1 MFFGYLILLIAI
13 LISAIAAYYS
23 VVGLTAI
30 FAAAVLPVMIMGG
43 ALEAGKIV
51 ATVWLHNNW
60 QRIGWAFKT
69 YLVPA
74 ILFLMLLT
82 SMGIFGFLS
91 KAHSDQSL
99 VSGDSQAKL
108 AIYDEKIKTARD
120 NIETNRKA
128 LKQMDEAVDQIMG
141 RSTDEKG
148 ADKAVAVRR
157 NQQKERVRLLAEIDA
172 EQKKIARLN
181 EEAAPIRAE
190 NRKIEAEVGPIKYIA
205 ALIYG
210 DNPDANLLEA
220 AVRWV
225 IILIV
230 IVFDPLA
237 LTLIL
242 AGNKQ
247 LEWARADRKREEQE
261 FAEKYVELPT
271 EPAKEFSL
279 FQWTKPQEIPPEEE
293 TPASADSASNES
305 NRINS
310 EDGHLTPP
318 EDLGT
323 CPKCETPIQLAPG
336 IGPFCPNKDCDV
348 VDNIEAARKER
359 EEQELEEFF
368 SRARLVARGLD
379 ADENERVANEA
390 NAALADINEQDQD
403 IESVIEQAKQ
413 IQEYENAIEQLAKDK
428 EEVSAEKAKLQES
441 LDLLAAEFERL
452 NSHLPDVESYRNQ
465 LEQQVAQLSAEKYII
480 EQELSATKTTL
491 TDSVQRQQ
499 ELEQF
504 LETLPPQLEQL
515 ESVKNQL
522 QEEIQTL
529 LTENTQLREWV
540 DQLEKDLREAVE
552 LAHSKSQELAQLQTQ
567 PMIEQ
572 PPAVVADNDEIE
584 ATDTKATFGTEFP
597 KNQKRGDLFLRV
609 DYLPSRLF
617 KWNGTKWI
625 EIDKNQTDRY
635 AYDSAYIQ
643 LLVEKLQ
650 SGEYDLDD
658 LNDMERFQV
667 NAYLNNPGSDA

>member
-74 ILFLMLLT
+74 IVFLMLLT

-91 KAHSDQSL
+91 KAHSDQGL

-108 AIYDEKIKTARD
+108 AIYDEKIKTSRD

-157 NQQKERVRLLAEIDA
+157 NQQKERTRLLAEIDA

-247 LEWARADRKREEQE
+247 LEWAREDRRKQDQE
-261 FAEKYVELPT
+261 FDEKYVEIPT

-279 FQWTKPQEIPPEEE
+279 FQWTKPEEIPPEEE
-293 TPASADSASNES
+293 KSVEVAQNVQDTPP
-305 NRINS
+305 
-310 EDGHLTPP
+310 PP
-318 EDLGT
+318 EDLGL
-323 CPKCETPIQLAPG
+323 CPKCDTPIQSAPG

-348 VDNIEAARKER
+348 VDGLEQARKELADKEQEEFFFR
-359 EEQELEEFF
+359 SRMIAKGLDAEEQE
-368 SRARLVARGLD
+368 RMIT
-379 ADENERVANEA
+379 EA
-390 NAALADINEQDQD
+390 NTALAAIGDQDYD
-403 IESVIEQAKQ
+403 IESVVEQAEKINAYEQQ
-413 IQEYENAIEQLAKDK
+413 IAGLAEEKENLAIEKN
-428 EEVSAEKAKLQES
+428 KLQEA
-441 LDLLAAEFERL
+441 LDLLAVEFERV
-452 NSHLPDVESYRNQ
+452 NNHLPDVEVYRNQ

-480 EQELSATKTTL
+480 ERELVSTKETL
-491 TDSVQRQQ
+491 ESTVQRQQ

-504 LETLPPQLEQL
+504 LDTLPPQLDQL
-515 ESVKNQL
+515 ETVKTQL
-522 QEEIQTL
+522 QTEIQSL
-529 LTENTQLREWV
+529 LTDNRQLREWV
-540 DQLEKDLREAVE
+540 DQLEKDLKEAVE
-552 LAHSKSQELAQLQTQ
+552 LAQQKTQALAQVQEPQ
-567 PMIEQ
+567 V
-572 PPAVVADNDEIE
+572 AVTADNDDG
-584 ATDTKATFGTEFP
+584 TPNDTKATFGTEFP
-597 KNQKRGDLFLRV
+597 KNQKKGDLFLRV

-625 EIDKNQTDRY
+625 EIDRDQTDRY
-635 AYDSAYIQ
+635 AYDSAYIRM
-643 LLVEKLQ
+643 LVEKLQ
-650 SGEYDLDD
+650 SGEYDIDD
-658 LNDMERFQV
+658 LNELERSQV
-667 NAYLNNPGSDA
+667 STYLNDPRTDA

>member
-13 LISAIAAYYS
+13 FISAIAAYYS

-74 ILFLMLLT
+74 IVFLMLLT

-157 NQQKERVRLLAEIDA
+157 GQQKERTRLLAEIDA

-247 LEWARADRKREEQE
+247 LEWARADRRREEQE
-261 FAEKYVELPT
+261 FAEKFVELQT

-279 FQWTKPQEIPPEEE
+279 FQWTKPETDPVEED
-293 TPASADSASNES
+293 TPRPDNVQADAG
-305 NRINS
+305 
-310 EDGHLTPP
+310 DGNLTPQ
-318 EDLGT
+318 ENLGA
-323 CPKCETPIQLAPG
+323 CPKCQTALESAPG
-336 IGPFCPNKDCDV
+336 IGPFCPNKDCEV
-348 VDNIEAARKER
+348 VDGIEQAKQ
-359 EEQELEEFF
+359 EQEDKELQEHFWR
-368 SRARLVARGLD
+368 SKMIAKGLD
-379 ADENERVANEA
+379 AEEQQRIIDEA
-390 NAALADINEQDQD
+390 NAALGNVQKDDFDIDLVIDQAQR
-403 IESVIEQAKQ
+403 INQQEAS
-413 IQEYENAIEQLAKDK
+413 IQQLQQ
-428 EEVSAEKAKLQES
+428 ERVTLQES
-441 LDLLAAEFERL
+441 LEALAAEYDRL
-452 NSHLPDVESYRNQ
+452 NNHLPDVEVYRNQ
-465 LEQQVAQLSAEKYII
+465 LEQQVAKLSAEKYLI
-480 EQELSATKTTL
+480 EQDLESTKTNL
-491 TDSVQRQQ
+491 SSSLQRQQ

-504 LETLPPQLEQL
+504 LETLPPQLDQL
-515 ESVKNQL
+515 EQVKDNL
-522 QEEIQTL
+522 QAEIETL
-529 LTENTQLREWV
+529 ITENTQLKEWV
-540 DQLEKDLREAVE
+540 EQLEQDLREAVS
-552 LAHSKSQELAQLQTQ
+552 LAQQKGQELINLQQ
-567 PMIEQ
+567 MPNPVI
-572 PPAVVADNDEIE
+572 VADNEEID
-584 ATDTKATFGTEFP
+584 AKDTKATFGTEFP
-597 KNQKRGDLFLRV
+597 KNQKKGDLFLRV

-625 EIDKNQTDRY
+625 EIDKNQTDRF

-650 SGEYDLDD
+650 RGEYDLDD
-658 LNDMERFQV
+658 LNDIERTQV
-667 NAYLNNPGSDA
+667 SKYLDKPFTDV

>member
-74 ILFLMLLT
+74 IVFLMLLT

-99 VSGDSQAKL
+99 VSGDSQAKI
-108 AIYDEKIKTARD
+108 AIYDEKIRTSRD
-120 NIETNRKA
+120 NIETNRRA

-157 NQQKERVRLLAEIDA
+157 GQQKERQRLLAEIET

-181 EEAAPIRAE
+181 EEAAPLRAE

-210 DNPDANLLEA
+210 DNPDGSLLEA

-247 LEWARADRKREEQE
+247 LEWAKEDRDKKE
-261 FAEKYVELPT
+261 
-271 EPAKEFSL
+271 KEFNEKFIELKSEEPKDFGL
-279 FQWTKPQEIPPEEE
+279 FQWSKPETAPEAVEETVTTVAATEEEKAESPPPEE
-293 TPASADSASNES
+293 
-305 NRINS
+305 
-310 EDGHLTPP
+310 
-318 EDLGT
+318 LGN
-323 CPKCETPIQLAPG
+323 CPKCDTPIQHAPG
-336 IGPFCPNKDCDV
+336 IGSFCPNKECDV
-348 VDNIEAARKER
+348 VDNIIGAR
-359 EEQELEEFF
+359 EEQEIQDFF
-368 SRARLVARGLD
+368 SRARLIARGID
-379 ADENERVANEA
+379 ADENDRMVSEA
-390 NAALADINEQDQD
+390 NAALAAIGDQD
-403 IESVIEQAKQ
+403 YDIDSVVEQAEKITAYEQEISKLAEEKQ
-413 IQEYENAIEQLAKDK
+413 NLAIEKN
-428 EEVSAEKAKLQES
+428 KLQEA
-441 LDLLAAEFERL
+441 LDLLAVEFDRV
-452 NSHLPDVESYRNQ
+452 NNHLPDVEVYRNQ

-480 EQELSATKTTL
+480 EQELSATKENLETT
-491 TDSVQRQQ
+491 VQRQQ

-504 LETLPPQLEQL
+504 VDTLPPQLEQL
-515 ESVKNQL
+515 ETVRTQL
-522 QEEIQTL
+522 QTEIQNL
-529 LTENTQLREWV
+529 SLDNHQLREWV
-540 DQLEKDLREAVE
+540 DQLEKDLKEAVE
-552 LAHSKSQELAQLQTQ
+552 LAHEKTQQLAQLQQTAEPQ
-567 PMIEQ
+567 PIIT
-572 PPAVVADNDEIE
+572 ADNDDVAGI
-584 ATDTKATFGTEFP
+584 DTKATFGTEFP
-597 KNQKRGDLFLRV
+597 KNQKKGDLFLRV

-625 EIDKNQTDRY
+625 EIDRDQTDRY
-635 AYDSAYIQ
+635 AYDSAYIKM
-643 LLVEKLQ
+643 LVEKLQ
-650 SGEYDLDD
+650 SGEYDIDD
-658 LNDMERFQV
+658 LNELERAQV
-667 NAYLNNPGSDA
+667 STYLNNPRTDA

>member
-60 QRIGWAFKT
+60 QRVGWAFKT

-74 ILFLMLLT
+74 IVFLMLLT

-91 KAHSDQSL
+91 KAHSDQGL
-99 VSGDSQAKL
+99 VSGDSQAKI
-108 AIYDEKIKTARD
+108 AIYDEKIKTSRD

-157 NQQKERVRLLAEIDA
+157 GQQKERNRLLTEIDA
-172 EQKKIARLN
+172 EQKKIASLN
-181 EEAAPIRAE
+181 EEAAPLRAE

-247 LEWARADRKREEQE
+247 IEWARQDRKREDEE
-261 FAEKYVELPT
+261 FAEKFVELKT
-271 EPAKEFSL
+271 EEPKEFSL
-279 FQWTKPQEIPPEEE
+279 FQWTKPEEVPPEEE
-293 TPASADSASNES
+293 TPGPDNVKVDAG
-305 NRINS
+305 
-310 EDGHLTPP
+310 DGNLTPQ

-323 CPKCETPIQLAPG
+323 CPKCETAIVLATG
-336 IGPFCPNKDCDV
+336 IGPYCPNKDCDV
-348 VDNIEAARKER
+348 VDGVELAR
-359 EEQELEEFF
+359 QELEEKELQEFF
-368 SRARLVARGLD
+368 WRGRMIAKGLD
-379 ADENERVANEA
+379 ADEQDRIVQEA
-390 NAALADINEQDQD
+390 NAALAGMDQPDYDIDA
-403 IESVIEQAKQ
+403 VIDQAKQ
-413 IQEYENAIEQLAKDK
+413 IQDYEQAVAQLTQEK
-428 EEVSAEKAKLQES
+428 ENLLTDKAKLQES
-441 LDLLAAEFERL
+441 LDFLAAEYERV
-452 NSHLPDVESYRNQ
+452 NNHLPDVEVYRNQ
-465 LEQQVAQLSAEKYII
+465 LEQQLAQMSAEKYII
-480 EQELSATKTTL
+480 EQELVSTKENLETT
-491 TDSVQRQQ
+491 VQRQQ

-504 LETLPPQLEQL
+504 LSTLPPQLEQL
-515 ESVKNQL
+515 EQAKQNLQTEIETLATDNRQL
-522 QEEIQTL
+522 
-529 LTENTQLREWV
+529 NEWV
-540 DQLEKDLREAVE
+540 EQLESDLREAVE
-552 LAHSKSQELAQLQTQ
+552 LAQIKTQELAQFTQQTVNVA
-567 PMIEQ
+567 P
-572 PPAVVADNDEIE
+572 VADNEELD
-584 ATDTKATFGTEFP
+584 AKDTKATFGTEFP
-597 KNQKRGDLFLRV
+597 KNQKKGDLFLRV

-625 EIDKNQTDRY
+625 EIDRSYTDRF
-635 AYDSAYIQ
+635 AYDASYIQ
-643 LLVEKLQ
+643 LLVGKLQ

-658 LNDMERFQV
+658 LNDVERQQV
-667 NAYLNNPGSDA
+667 SSYLNNSSTDV

>member
-1 MFFGYLILLIAI
+1 MLFGYLILFIAI
-13 LISAIAAYYS
+13 FISAIAAYYS
-23 VVGLTAI
+23 VIGLTAI

-60 QRIGWAFKT
+60 QRVGWAFKT

-74 ILFLMLLT
+74 IVFLMLLT

-91 KAHSDQSL
+91 KAHSDQGL

-157 NQQKERVRLLAEIDA
+157 GQQKERNRLLAEIDI

-210 DNPDANLLEA
+210 DNPDQNLLEA

-247 LEWARADRKREEQE
+247 LEWAREDRRREDKE

-279 FQWTKPQEIPPEEE
+279 FQWTKPEEIPPEEE
-293 TPASADSASNES
+293 KSVEVAQHIEDTPP
-305 NRINS
+305 
-310 EDGHLTPP
+310 PP
-318 EDLGT
+318 EDLGN
-323 CPKCETPIQLAPG
+323 CPKCDTPIELAPG

-348 VDNIEAARKER
+348 IDNLEAARKEKQ
-359 EEQELEEFF
+359 EQELEEFF

-379 ADENERVANEA
+379 ADENERVAAEA
-390 NAALADINEQDQD
+390 NAALADIDDQNFD
-403 IESVIEQAKQ
+403 IETVIEQAEKIKQ
-413 IQEYENAIEQLAKDK
+413 FENEITVLAVEKQLLA
-428 EEVSAEKAKLQES
+428 EEKSKLQEA
-441 LDLLAAEFERL
+441 LDALALEFDRV
-452 NSHLPDVESYRNQ
+452 NNHLPDVEVYRNQ
-465 LEQQVAQLSAEKYII
+465 LEHQVAQLTAEKFII
-480 EQELSATKTTL
+480 AQELDDTKAVLVTT
-491 TDSVQRQQ
+491 SQRQQ

-515 ESVKNQL
+515 EHTKTLLQTEIENLLTQNRQL
-522 QEEIQTL
+522 Q
-529 LTENTQLREWV
+529 EWV
-540 DQLEKDLREAVE
+540 DQLEKDLREAIEV
-552 LAHSKSQELAQLQTQ
+552 AQQKTQELTALQQ
-567 PMIEQ
+567 PISI
-572 PPAVVADNDEIE
+572 VADNDELP

-597 KNQKRGDLFLRV
+597 KNQKKGDLFLRV

-625 EIDKNQTDRY
+625 EIDRSQTDRY
-635 AYDSAYIQ
+635 AYDNAYIQ
-643 LLVEKLQ
+643 MLVSKLQ
-650 SGEYDLDD
+650 SGEYDIDD
-658 LNDMERFQV
+658 LNELERTQV
-667 NAYLNNPGSDA
+667 STYLNSPSTDA

>member
-74 ILFLMLLT
+74 IVFLMLLT

-108 AIYDEKIKTARD
+108 AIYDEKIRTSRD

-157 NQQKERVRLLAEIDA
+157 GQQKERQRLLAEIDA
-172 EQKKIARLN
+172 EQKKIAGLN

-247 LEWARADRKREEQE
+247 IEWARADRRREDAE
-261 FAEKYVELPT
+261 FAEKFVELKT
-271 EPAKEFSL
+271 EEPKDFSL
-279 FQWTKPQEIPPEEE
+279 FQWSKPPVTEPPAEQPPVKETPPQEE
-293 TPASADSASNES
+293 
-305 NRINS
+305 
-310 EDGHLTPP
+310 
-318 EDLGT
+318 LGN
-323 CPKCETPIQLAPG
+323 CPKCDTPIEHAPG
-336 IGPFCPNKDCDV
+336 IGPFCPNKECDV
-348 VDNIEAARKER
+348 IDNIIAAR
-359 EEQELEEFF
+359 EEQEIQDFF
-368 SRARLVARGLD
+368 NRARLVARGID
-379 ADENERVANEA
+379 ADEAERVAKEGNQ
-390 NAALADINEQDQD
+390 ALADIDPEEFDAD
-403 IESVIEQAKQ
+403 IVAEQAQQLQAYEDQ
-413 IQEYENAIEQLAKDK
+413 ISSLQQEKTNLEHERV
-428 EEVSAEKAKLQES
+428 ELQEA
-441 LDLLAAEFERL
+441 LDALAREYDKI
-452 NSHLPDVESYRNQ
+452 NNHLPDVEIYRNQ
-465 LEQQVAQLSAEKYII
+465 LEQQVAQLSAEKYIL
-480 EQELSATKTTL
+480 EQELSVTKENL
-491 TDSVQRQQ
+491 GQSLQRQQ
-499 ELEQF
+499 EVEQV
-504 LETLPPQLEQL
+504 LETIPSQLEQV
-515 ESVKNQL
+515 ETIKTQL
-522 QEEIQTL
+522 QTEVETL
-529 LTENTQLREWV
+529 GTDNQQLREWI

-552 LAHSKSQELAQLQTQ
+552 LAHQKTQEIAQLQQQ
-567 PMIEQ
+567 PQ
-572 PPAVVADNDEIE
+572 AVETLVADNDTV
-584 ATDTKATFGTEFP
+584 APTDTKATFGTEFP
-597 KNQKRGDLFLRV
+597 KNQKKGDLFLRV

-625 EIDKNQTDRY
+625 EIDKSQTDRY

-650 SGEYDLDD
+650 KGEYELDD
-658 LNDMERFQV
+658 LNEVERSQV
-667 NAYLNNPGSDA
+667 AEYLNNPQTDA

>member
-1 MFFGYLILLIAI
+1 MIFGYLILLIAI

-74 ILFLMLLT
+74 IVFLMVLT

-91 KAHSDQSL
+91 KAHSDQGL
-99 VSGDSQAKL
+99 VSGDSQAKI

-120 NIETNRKA
+120 NIDTNRRA

-148 ADKAVAVRR
+148 ADRAVSVRR
-157 NQQKERVRLLAEIDA
+157 GQQKERARLLSEIDA
-172 EQKKIARLN
+172 EQKKIAKLN
-181 EEAAPIRAE
+181 EEAAPLRAE

-247 LEWARADRKREEQE
+247 LEWAREDRRKQDEE
-261 FAEKYVELPT
+261 FNEKYVELET

-279 FQWTKPQEIPPEEE
+279 FQWTKPEETPPEEE
-293 TPASADSASNES
+293 KSVEVAQH
-305 NRINS
+305 I
-310 EDGHLTPP
+310 EDTPP
-318 EDLGT
+318 PQEDYGN
-323 CPKCETPIQLAPG
+323 CPKCNTALVNAPG
-336 IGPFCPNKDCDV
+336 IAIFCPNKECEVFDSPNLYKQDP
-348 VDNIEAARKER
+348 E
-359 EEQELEEFF
+359 
-368 SRARLVARGLD
+368 
-379 ADENERVANEA
+379 EA
-390 NAALADINEQDQD
+390 NAALAEIEPEEQDIDQL
-403 IESVIEQAKQ
+403 VEQAQRLEQYQTNLLALEQEKNLLVEEKSKLQ
-413 IQEYENAIEQLAKDK
+413 QDFDTLALEYER
-428 EEVSAEKAKLQES
+428 V
-441 LDLLAAEFERL
+441 
-452 NSHLPDVESYRNQ
+452 NSHLPDVEIYRNQ
-465 LEQQVAQLSAEKYII
+465 LEQQVAQLSAENYILT
-480 EQELSATKTTL
+480 QELTSAKENL
-491 TDSVQRQQ
+491 DNSLQRQQ
-499 ELEQF
+499 EVEQV
-504 LETLPPQLEQL
+504 LETIPAQLENIEQTKQL
-515 ESVKNQL
+515 L
-522 QEEIQTL
+522 QQEVETL
-529 LTENTQLREWV
+529 ITDNAQLRSWI
-540 DQLEKDLREAVE
+540 DQLENDLREAVE
-552 LAHSKSQELAQLQTQ
+552 LAHAKTQEIQALRTEPMMQT
-567 PMIEQ
+567 ET
-572 PPAVVADNDEIE
+572 VADDSTTD
-584 ATDTKATFGTEFP
+584 AADTKATFGTEFP
-597 KNQKRGDLFLRV
+597 KNQKKGDLFLRV

-625 EIDKNQTDRY
+625 EIDKSQTDRY
-635 AYDSAYIQ
+635 AYDAAYIQ
-643 LLVEKLQ
+643 MLVEKLQ
-650 SGEYDLDD
+650 RGEYDLDD
-658 LNDMERFQV
+658 LNDMERTQV
-667 NAYLNNPGSDA
+667 SEYLKNPPTDV

>member
-60 QRIGWAFKT
+60 QRVGWAFKT

-74 ILFLMLLT
+74 IVFLMLLT

-99 VSGDSQAKL
+99 VSGDSQAKIV
-108 AIYDEKIKTARD
+108 IYDEKIKTSRD

-157 NQQKERVRLLAEIDA
+157 GQQKERARLLAEIDA

-181 EEAAPIRAE
+181 EEAAPLRAE

-210 DNPDANLLEA
+210 DNPDTNLLEA

-247 LEWARADRKREEQE
+247 IEWARQDRKREEQE
-261 FAEKYVELPT
+261 FAEKFVELKT
-271 EPAKEFSL
+271 EEPKEFSL
-279 FQWTKPQEIPPEEE
+279 FQWTKPEEIPPEEE
-293 TPASADSASNES
+293 TPGPDNVKVDAG
-305 NRINS
+305 
-310 EDGHLTPP
+310 DGNLTPQ
-318 EDLGT
+318 EDLGL
-323 CPKCETPIQLAPG
+323 CPKCDTPIAMATG
-336 IGPFCPNKDCDV
+336 IGPYCPNKDCDV
-348 VDNIEAARKER
+348 VDGIEQARKEAAD
-359 EEQELEEFF
+359 QEIEDFF
-368 SRARLVARGLD
+368 QRAKLVARGLD
-379 ADENERVANEA
+379 ADENERLVNEA
-390 NAALADINEQDQD
+390 NAALAAIGDQDYD
-403 IESVIEQAKQ
+403 IESVIEQAEK
-413 IQEYENAIEQLAKDK
+413 IKTYENDIVTLAD
-428 EEVSAEKAKLQES
+428 EKQTLTLEKQKLQEA
-441 LDLLAAEFERL
+441 LDALAIEFDRV
-452 NSHLPDVESYRNQ
+452 NNHLPDVEVYRNQ

-480 EQELSATKTTL
+480 EQELVNTRSTL
-491 TDSVQRQQ
+491 DSTAQRQQ

-504 LETLPPQLEQL
+504 LETLPPQLDQL
-515 ESVKNQL
+515 EQNKVKL
-522 QEEIQTL
+522 QQEIEIL
-529 LTENTQLREWV
+529 VTENQQLKQWV
-540 DQLEKDLREAVE
+540 DQLEKDLREAIE
-552 LAHSKSQELAQLQTQ
+552 IAQQKSQQLASLQQ
-567 PMIEQ
+567 PITVDLS
-572 PPAVVADNDEIE
+572 PDADNNELV

-597 KNQKRGDLFLRV
+597 KNQKKGDLFLRV

-625 EIDKNQTDRY
+625 EIDRSQTDRY

-643 LLVEKLQ
+643 MLVGKLQ
-650 SGEYDLDD
+650 TGEYDIDD
-658 LNDMERFQV
+658 LNELERTQV
-667 NAYLNNPGSDA
+667 STYLNSSNTDA

>member
-1 MFFGYLILLIAI
+1 MIFGYLILLIAI

-74 ILFLMLLT
+74 IVFLMLLT

-99 VSGDSQAKL
+99 VSGDSQAKI
-108 AIYDEKIKTARD
+108 AIYDEKIRTSRD

-157 NQQKERVRLLAEIDA
+157 GQQKERARLLAEIDA

-181 EEAAPIRAE
+181 EEAAPLRAE

-247 LEWARADRKREEQE
+247 LVWATEDRKREDQE
-261 FAEKYVELPT
+261 FAEKYVEIPT

-279 FQWTKPQEIPPEEE
+279 FQWTKPEEIPPAEEK
-293 TPASADSASNES
+293 TDRRDDSQDESHTANAGDSN
-305 NRINS
+305 
-310 EDGHLTPP
+310 LQPQK
-318 EDLGT
+318 DLGN
-323 CPKCETPIQLAPG
+323 CPKCDTPIQLAPG
-336 IGPFCPNKDCDV
+336 IGPFCPNKECDV
-348 VDNIEAARKER
+348 IDNIEGAR
-359 EEQELEEFF
+359 EEQEIKNFF
-368 SRARLVARGLD
+368 QRARLVARGLD
-379 ADENERVANEA
+379 ADENERMANEA
-390 NAALADINEQDQD
+390 NAALAAIEDQEHD
-403 IESVIEQAKQ
+403 IESVVEQGETINA
-413 IQEYENAIEQLAKDK
+413 YEQQLANLVEEK
-428 EEVSAEKAKLQES
+428 ENLSIEKNKLQEA
-441 LDLLAAEFERL
+441 LDALALEFDRVS
-452 NSHLPDVESYRNQ
+452 NHLPDVETYRNQ
-465 LEQQVAQLSAEKYII
+465 LEQQIAQLSAEKFII
-480 EQELSATKTTL
+480 EQELVNTRTSLEASA
-491 TDSVQRQQ
+491 QRQQ

-504 LETLPPQLEQL
+504 LESLPPQLNQL
-515 ESVKNQL
+515 EQNKEKL
-522 QEEIQTL
+522 QQEIETI
-529 LTENTQLREWV
+529 LTENQQLKQWV
-540 DQLEKDLREAVE
+540 DQLEKDLREAI
-552 LAHSKSQELAQLQTQ
+552 ELAQQKTQELQALQRPITVDLN
-567 PMIEQ
+567 PN
-572 PPAVVADNDEIE
+572 ADNDEQLV
-584 ATDTKATFGTEFP
+584 TDTKATFGTEFP
-597 KNQKRGDLFLRV
+597 KNQKKGDLFLRV

-625 EIDKNQTDRY
+625 EIDRSQTDRY
-635 AYDSAYIQ
+635 AYDNAYIQ
-643 LLVEKLQ
+643 MLVGKLQ
-650 SGEYDLDD
+650 TGEYDIDD
-658 LNDMERFQV
+658 LNELERTQV
-667 NAYLNNPGSDA
+667 TAYLNNPTTDA

>member
-74 ILFLMLLT
+74 IVFLMLLT

-108 AIYDEKIKTARD
+108 AIYDEKIKTSRD

-157 NQQKERVRLLAEIDA
+157 NQQKERTRLLAEIDA

-261 FAEKYVELPT
+261 FAEKFVELPT

-279 FQWTKPQEIPPEEE
+279 FQWTKPEEVTPEEE
-293 TPASADSASNES
+293 KSVEVAQHIEDTPP
-305 NRINS
+305 
-310 EDGHLTPP
+310 PP

-323 CPKCETPIQLAPG
+323 CPKCDTPIELAPG

-348 VDNIEAARKER
+348 IDNLEAARKEKQ
-359 EEQELEEFF
+359 EQELEEFF

-379 ADENERVANEA
+379 ADENERVAAEA
-390 NAALADINEQDQD
+390 NAALADIDDQNFD
-403 IESVIEQAKQ
+403 IETVIEQAEKIKQ
-413 IQEYENAIEQLAKDK
+413 FENEITALAVEKQLLA
-428 EEVSAEKAKLQES
+428 EEKSKLQEA
-441 LDLLAAEFERL
+441 LDALALEFDRVS
-452 NSHLPDVESYRNQ
+452 NHLPDVEMYRNQ
-465 LEQQVAQLSAEKYII
+465 LEQQVAQLTAEKFII
-480 EQELSATKTTL
+480 EQELIETRNSL
-491 TDSVQRQQ
+491 TSTAQRQQ

-504 LETLPPQLEQL
+504 LETLPPQLDQL
-515 ESVKNQL
+515 EQTKTQL
-522 QEEIQTL
+522 QFEIDAL
-529 LTENTQLREWV
+529 LTQNRQLQEWV
-540 DQLEKDLREAVE
+540 DQLEKDLREAIEVAQQKTQELTALQQPISISADNNE
-552 LAHSKSQELAQLQTQ
+552 LA
-567 PMIEQ
+567 
-572 PPAVVADNDEIE
+572 

-597 KNQKRGDLFLRV
+597 KNQKKGDLFLRV

-625 EIDKNQTDRY
+625 EIDRSQTDRY

-643 LLVEKLQ
+643 MLVSKLQ
-650 SGEYDLDD
+650 SGEYDIDD
-658 LNDMERFQV
+658 LNELERTQV
-667 NAYLNNPGSDA
+667 STYLNTPSTDA

>member
-13 LISAIAAYYS
+13 FISAIAAYYS

-60 QRIGWAFKT
+60 QRVGWAFKT

-74 ILFLMLLT
+74 IVFLMLLT

-91 KAHSDQSL
+91 KAHSDQGL

-157 NQQKERVRLLAEIDA
+157 GQQKERNRLLAEIDI

-210 DNPDANLLEA
+210 DNPDSNLLEA

-247 LEWARADRKREEQE
+247 LEWAREDRRREDKE

-279 FQWTKPQEIPPEEE
+279 FQWTKPEEIPPEEE
-293 TPASADSASNES
+293 KSVEVAQHIEDTPP
-305 NRINS
+305 
-310 EDGHLTPP
+310 PP
-318 EDLGT
+318 EDLGN
-323 CPKCETPIQLAPG
+323 CPKCDTPIELAQG
-336 IGPFCPNKDCDV
+336 IGPFCPNKECDV
-348 VDNIEAARKER
+348 VDGLEQAKQER
-359 EEQELEEFF
+359 ELEDFF
-368 SRARLVARGLD
+368 QRARLVAKAID
-379 ADENERVANEA
+379 ADENARAAAEA
-390 NAALADINEQDQD
+390 NAALADIDKDDFD
-403 IESVIEQAKQ
+403 IDTVIEQAEK
-413 IQEYENAIEQLAKDK
+413 ITAYENEIITLA
-428 EEVSAEKAKLQES
+428 EEKQNLTDEKAKLQEA
-441 LDLLAAEFERL
+441 LDALALEFDRV
-452 NSHLPDVESYRNQ
+452 NNHLPDVEVYRNQ
-465 LEQQVAQLSAEKYII
+465 LEHQVAQLTAEKFII
-480 EQELSATKTTL
+480 EQELIETK
-491 TDSVQRQQ
+491 DSLSNTSQRQQ

-515 ESVKNQL
+515 EHTKTLLQTEIENLLTQNRQL
-522 QEEIQTL
+522 Q
-529 LTENTQLREWV
+529 EWV
-540 DQLEKDLREAVE
+540 DQLEKDLREAIEV
-552 LAHSKSQELAQLQTQ
+552 AQQKTQELTALQQ
-567 PMIEQ
+567 PISI
-572 PPAVVADNDEIE
+572 AADNDELS

-597 KNQKRGDLFLRV
+597 KNQKKGDLFLRV

-625 EIDKNQTDRY
+625 EIDRSQTDRY
-635 AYDSAYIQ
+635 AYDNAYIQ
-643 LLVEKLQ
+643 MLVSKLQ
-650 SGEYDLDD
+650 SGEYDIDD
-658 LNDMERFQV
+658 LNELERTQV
-667 NAYLNNPGSDA
+667 SAYLNSPSTDA

>member
-74 ILFLMLLT
+74 IVFLMLLT

-91 KAHSDQSL
+91 KAHSDQGL

-108 AIYDEKIKTARD
+108 AIYDEKIKTSRD

-157 NQQKERVRLLAEIDA
+157 NQQKERTRLLAEIDA

-247 LEWARADRKREEQE
+247 LEWAREDRRKQDQE
-261 FAEKYVELPT
+261 FDEKYVEIPT

-279 FQWTKPQEIPPEEE
+279 FQWTKPEEIPPEEE
-293 TPASADSASNES
+293 KSVEVAQNVQDTPP
-305 NRINS
+305 
-310 EDGHLTPP
+310 PP
-318 EDLGT
+318 EDFGL
-323 CPKCETPIQLAPG
+323 CPKCDTPIQSASG
-336 IGPFCPNKDCDV
+336 IGSFCPNKDCDV
-348 VDNIEAARKER
+348 VDGLEQARKELADQEQEEFFFR
-359 EEQELEEFF
+359 SRMIAKGLDAEEQE
-368 SRARLVARGLD
+368 RMIT
-379 ADENERVANEA
+379 EA
-390 NAALADINEQDQD
+390 NTALAVIGDQDYD
-403 IESVIEQAKQ
+403 IESVVEQAEKINAYEQQ
-413 IQEYENAIEQLAKDK
+413 IAGLAEEKENLAIEKN
-428 EEVSAEKAKLQES
+428 KLQEA
-441 LDLLAAEFERL
+441 LDLLAVEFERV
-452 NSHLPDVESYRNQ
+452 NNHLPDVEVYRNQ

-480 EQELSATKTTL
+480 EQELVSTKETL
-491 TDSVQRQQ
+491 ESTVQRQQ

-504 LETLPPQLEQL
+504 LDTLPPQLDQL
-515 ESVKNQL
+515 ETVKTQL
-522 QEEIQTL
+522 QTEIQSL
-529 LTENTQLREWV
+529 LTDNRQLREWV
-540 DQLEKDLREAVE
+540 DQLEKDLKEAVE
-552 LAHSKSQELAQLQTQ
+552 LAQQKTQALAQVQEPQ
-567 PMIEQ
+567 V
-572 PPAVVADNDEIE
+572 AVTADNDDG
-584 ATDTKATFGTEFP
+584 TPNDTKATFGTEFP
-597 KNQKRGDLFLRV
+597 KNQKKGDLFLRV

-625 EIDKNQTDRY
+625 EIDRDQTDRY
-635 AYDSAYIQ
+635 AYDSAYIRM
-643 LLVEKLQ
+643 LVEKLQ
-650 SGEYDLDD
+650 SGEYDIDD
-658 LNDMERFQV
+658 LNELERSQV
-667 NAYLNNPGSDA
+667 STYLNDPRTDA

>member
-13 LISAIAAYYS
+13 FISALAAYYS

-60 QRIGWAFKT
+60 QRVGWAFKT

-74 ILFLMLLT
+74 IVFLMLLT

-91 KAHSDQSL
+91 KAHSDQGL

-157 NQQKERVRLLAEIDA
+157 GQQKERNRLLAEIDI

-210 DNPDANLLEA
+210 DNPDSNLLEA

-247 LEWARADRKREEQE
+247 LEWAREDRRREDQE

-279 FQWTKPQEIPPEEE
+279 FQWTKPEEIPPEEE
-293 TPASADSASNES
+293 KTDRRDDSQDESHTANAGDSN
-305 NRINS
+305 
-310 EDGHLTPP
+310 LTPP
-318 EDLGT
+318 EDLGN
-323 CPKCETPIQLAPG
+323 CPKCDTPIELAPG
-336 IGPFCPNKDCDV
+336 IGPFCPNKECDV
-348 VDNIEAARKER
+348 VDGLEQAKQ
-359 EEQELEEFF
+359 EQELEDFF
-368 SRARLVARGLD
+368 QRARLVAKAID
-379 ADENERVANEA
+379 ADENARVAAEA
-390 NAALADINEQDQD
+390 NAALADIDKDDFD
-403 IESVIEQAKQ
+403 IDTVIEQAEK
-413 IQEYENAIEQLAKDK
+413 ITAYENEIITLA
-428 EEVSAEKAKLQES
+428 EEKQNLTDEKAKLQEA
-441 LDLLAAEFERL
+441 LDALALEFDRV
-452 NSHLPDVESYRNQ
+452 NNHLPDVEVYRNQ
-465 LEQQVAQLSAEKYII
+465 LEHQVAQLTAEKFII
-480 EQELSATKTTL
+480 EQELIETK
-491 TDSVQRQQ
+491 DSLSNTSQRQQ

-515 ESVKNQL
+515 EHTKTLLQTEIENLLTQNRQL
-522 QEEIQTL
+522 Q
-529 LTENTQLREWV
+529 EWV
-540 DQLEKDLREAVE
+540 DQLEKDLREAIE
-552 LAHSKSQELAQLQTQ
+552 IAQQKTQELTALQQ
-567 PMIEQ
+567 PISI
-572 PPAVVADNDEIE
+572 AADNDELS

-597 KNQKRGDLFLRV
+597 KNQKKGDLFLRV

-625 EIDKNQTDRY
+625 EIDRSQTDRY
-635 AYDSAYIQ
+635 AYDNAYIQ
-643 LLVEKLQ
+643 MLVSKLQ
-650 SGEYDLDD
+650 SGEYDIDD
-658 LNDMERFQV
+658 LNELERTQV
-667 NAYLNNPGSDA
+667 SAYLNSPSTDA